1 MNLPAHHYLT
11 DPTSLAGLADAITR
25 APWIGIDTEGN
36 SMFVYR
42 EQVCLIQLNIGG
54 ELFVIDTL
62 ALAAANAD
70 FSAVRSALN
79 NYPRRIYL
87 HGGEYDVGTL
97 KRDYQIELKNV
108 WDSQQ
113 AASLLGWE
121 KTGYGSV
128 VETLCGI
135 KLDKAFAQYNW
146 GTRPL
151 DPAALLYALDDVIHL
166 PIVCQQLEQA
176 VAAADLEEEVAIAN
190 NAVAGTSWSGG
201 FDPAGFYRIKGAN
214 EIPHSKLPLLCA
226 LFVWRD
232 QLAQAANL
240 PAGRLLNNEVLL
252 ALTRQAPTNFGL
264 LKRMGLKSWFIA
276 AHGNDLMD
284 QVKAAQ
290 QNPPTIP
297 ERPRHRDVH
306 PDEESRERRLKDW
319 RRSEAENRTKKENR
333 TVPLQ
338 VVLPAKS
345 LDYLKQH
352 GAHDLHKVPQLG
364 AKRVQKYGDKLR
376 ELCSGQGAVEAR

>member
-1 MNLPAHHYLT
+1 MNLPAHQFVT
-11 DPTSLAGLADAITR
+11 DPAQLSAMAQLIAA
-25 APWIGIDTEGN
+25 APWIALDTEGN

-54 ELFVIDTL
+54 QLFVLDTITIAQAGGSL
-62 ALAAANAD
+62 DVLRTALDNSD
-70 FSAVRSALN
+70 K
-79 NYPRRIYL
+79 RIYL

-97 KRDYQIELKNV
+97 KRDYQIVLKNI

-128 VETLCGI
+128 VEIICGI
-135 KLDKAFAQYNW
+135 KLEKAYTQYDW

-151 DPAALLYALDDVIHL
+151 DNGALHYALDDVLHL
-166 PIVCQQLEQA
+166 PVVCQHLEKA
-176 VAAADLEEEVAIAN
+176 IADADLEEELTIAN
-190 NAVAGTSWSGG
+190 HAVAGTSWSGG
-201 FDPAGFYRIKGAN
+201 FDPAGFYRIKGVR
-214 EIPHSKLPLLCA
+214 EIPTAKLPLLCA
-226 LFVWRD
+226 LFAWRD

-240 PAGRLLNNEVLL
+240 PPGRLLNNEVLL

-276 AHGNDLMD
+276 AHGNDLITQIKD
-284 QVKAAQ
+284 VEK
-290 QNPPTIP
+290 NPPTLP
-297 ERPRHRDVH
+297 ERPRQRDVH

-319 RRSEAENRTKKENR
+319 RRSEAENRSKKENR
-333 TVPLQ
+333 NVPLQ

-352 GAHDLHKVPQLG
+352 GADELTTVPQLG
-364 AKRVQKYGDKLR
+364 AKRIAKYGDKLR
-376 ELCSGQGAVEAR
+376 EMCRDGQ